1 METLNHHYLTARG
14 QVAPRT
20 RSPYRIFLRA
30 HLLSGYH
37 LPMDRLRTD
46 ITEQVP
52 ALSELSYGRDVTPL
66 ARSLQSELEQSQGV
80 RVRSVD
86 VEVQYRPD

>member
-1 METLNHHYLTARG
+1 METLNHHYLISRG
-14 QVAPRT
+14 QPAPDT
-20 RSPYRIFLRA
+20 PSPYRIFLRA

-37 LPMDRLRTD
+37 LPVEALRTD

-52 ALSELSYGRDVTPL
+52 ALSQLSYGRDVTPL
-66 ARSLQSELEQSQGV
+66 ARTLQSELEQEQGV

-86 VEVQYRPD
+86 VEVQYRPE